1 MKPISLKIKGINSYV
16 SEQSINFEKLTRT
29 NLFGVFGE
37 TGSGKSTI
45 LDSIIMALYGTSER
59 DVIQNTINVNVKD
72 AHIVYEFEIKE
83 DDRKYRYLIRRDYKL
98 RPSGLK
104 TTAYL
109 KDVFGDQVLCE
120 GSDNVTEKVIEII
133 GVDKKEFLRCIAL
146 PQGEFDRFLLDTPQ
160 GRKKTMAKLFD
171 LEAFGNHLLEKLKNR
186 KEKVSLE
193 KLKLEERLS
202 GLNNVTEENLNKLE
216 SDLKTLE
223 HSKINTNF
231 ELNNARNELGI
242 IGEELANKT
251 KLAEVEAKLTVKK
264 NEKSDIDFIE
274 KQISFT
280 EKHGSILLLQNK
292 IEITNNQVKRTTN
305 LLKSLKDSLLKNQKQ
320 TSELESLLIDINSEI
335 NNFQLLINEGEIQK
349 IKFNEIT
356 KIVTEKESQ
365 IESLK
370 VNVLNEHKTR
380 QNADVKINKT
390 NELINQ
396 IAEQEKLLENKFI
409 ANKQIIDKLNLVKVM
424 EARTDFI
431 SKLNIIKNT
440 ISPENLEDI
449 SDTKVYDEIYLLI
462 NRINKYELEQRNK
475 LSELG
480 NILYS
485 LQSSIEDADNIKNNL
500 ENENSEILNKIKI
513 VNQEKE
519 SLELEIKTAY
529 EIIDVSSKNIDQFEN
544 TILKIQKD
552 VALLTIQKRSLD
564 KIYKIDEYK
573 NGIEDLREKTNLVNY
588 QISSLQEERQQL
600 LIEIEM
606 NTTELIDLQQ
616 ELVTLVEASEN
627 YKNEFDNKDLVN
639 ANLILDE
646 QDLELAKQKVSD
658 YYNKINYL
666 EQSIIELSEKVKTST
681 ATALLLKQCDFKVKT
696 LESRLNNI
704 NVNLALVKRDYE
716 LNKENLDLAIKLRED
731 YSNVCKDYDTII
743 ELQKLLKG
751 DALLDY
757 VAEEYM
763 YLVTDFANKFVYKI
777 SKGKYLLYYNGD
789 FQVIDNFNGGI
800 SRGVKTLSGGERFI
814 ISLSI
819 ALGMSQSIATS
830 KRKNFNFFFI
840 DEGFGSLSDNY
851 LEQVLQSFD
860 VLIKLD
866 FTVGFISHV
875 EKMQHFLT
883 NKVLVTK
890 TTNEQGSKIKQYF

>member
-59 DVIQNTINVNVKD
+59 DIIQNTINVNVKD

-83 DDRKYRYLIRRDYKL
+83 DDMKYRYLIRRDYKL

-109 KDVFGDQVLCE
+109 KDVFGNQILCE
-120 GSDNVTEKVIEII
+120 GSDNVTEKVTEII

-171 LEAFGNHLLEKLKNR
+171 LEAFGNHLLEKLKHR
-186 KEKVSLE
+186 REKVSLE
-193 KLKLEERLS
+193 KLKLEEKLS
-202 GLNNVTEENLNKLE
+202 TLNHVTEDNLKKLE

-231 ELNNARNELGI
+231 ELNNAKNELGI
-242 IGEELANKT
+242 VSEELTNKN

-264 NEKSDIDFIE
+264 NEKTDIDFIE
-274 KQISFT
+274 KQIAFT

-292 IEITNNQVKRTTN
+292 IEITSNQVERTTN
-305 LLKSLKDSLLKNQKQ
+305 LLKSLKNTLLNNQKQ
-320 TSELESLLIDINSEI
+320 TSELENLIIDLNSEI
-335 NNFQLLINEGEIQK
+335 NNYQLLINEGEIQK
-349 IKFNEIT
+349 IKLKEFDNIISFKENQINEF
-356 KIVTEKESQ
+356 KEN
-365 IESLK
+365 IL
-370 VNVLNEHKTR
+370 LEHKAR
-380 QNADVKINKT
+380 QEKSIEIEELTAKINI
-390 NELINQ
+390 LCD
-396 IAEQEKLLENKFI
+396 QERNLENKFKQ
-409 ANKQIIDKLNLVKVM
+409 NKLIVEKLNLVKVM

-431 SKLNIIKNT
+431 SKLNICKNT

-449 SDTKVYDEIYLLI
+449 SDTKTYEEIHLLL
-462 NRINKYELEQRNK
+462 NRLNKFELEQRN
-475 LSELG
+475 EL
-480 NILYS
+480 NELKNVLYS
-485 LQSSIEDADNIKNNL
+485 LQSSLENADEIKINLEKENIDILKDIKNT
-500 ENENSEILNKIKI
+500 NK
-513 VNQEKE
+513 EKE
-519 SLELEIKTAY
+519 SLENQLKNAY
-529 EIIDVSSKNIDQFEN
+529 SVVDSSSNNIEYFEN
-544 TILKIQKD
+544 NVLKIQKD
-552 VALLTIQKRSLD
+552 VALVVIQKRSLD
-564 KIYKIDEYK
+564 KIARIEEFKR
-573 NGIEDLREKTNLVNY
+573 GIEENKDKINIINY
-588 QISSLQEERQQL
+588 QISSLQEDKQQL
-600 LIEIEM
+600 VIEIEM

-616 ELVTLVEASEN
+616 TLVSLVEDSEK
-627 YKNEFDNKDLVN
+627 YKQDFDNENLNHINLV
-639 ANLILDE
+639 LDSN
-646 QDLELAKQKVSD
+646 DLEVAKQRVID
-658 YYNKINYL
+658 YYNRVNYL
-666 EQSIIELSEKVKTST
+666 EQLLAELSEKVQNST
-681 ATALLLKQCDFKVKT
+681 ATALLLKQCEFKVKT
-696 LESRLNNI
+696 LETRLSSI
-704 NVNLALVKRDYE
+704 NVNLTLVKRDYE
-716 LNKENLDLAIKLRED
+716 LNKENLETALRLRAE
-731 YSNVCKDYDTII
+731 YEKVSKDFNTIV

-751 DALLDY
+751 EALLDY

-883 NKVLVTK
+883 NKVIVTK

>member
-120 GSDNVTEKVIEII
+120 GSDNVTEKVTEII

-202 GLNNVTEENLNKLE
+202 GLNNVTEENLKKLE

-292 IEITNNQVKRTTN
+292 IEITNNQVERTTN
-305 LLKSLKDSLLKNQKQ
+305 LLKSLKDTLLKNQKQ
-320 TSELESLLIDINSEI
+320 TSELDSLLIDINSEI
-335 NNFQLLINEGEIQK
+335 NNYQLLINEGEIQK
-349 IKFNEIT
+349 IKLNEIS
-356 KIVTEKESQ
+356 KIISEKESQ
-365 IESLK
+365 IKSL
-370 VNVLNEHKTR
+370 NDNILNEHKAR

-390 NELINQ
+390 NDLINQ
-396 IAEQEKLLENKFI
+396 IADQEKQLENKFNE
-409 ANKQIIDKLNLVKVM
+409 NKQVIDKLNLVKVM

-431 SKLNIIKNT
+431 SKLNIFKNT

-449 SDTKVYDEIYLLI
+449 NDTKVYDEIHLLI

-500 ENENSEILNKIKI
+500 ENENAEILNNIKL
-513 VNQEKE
+513 VNKEKE
-519 SLELEIKTAY
+519 SLEFEIKNAY
-529 EIIDVSSKNIDQFEN
+529 DVIDLSSKNIDQLEN

-552 VALLTIQKRSLD
+552 IALLIVQKRSLD
-564 KIYKIDEYK
+564 KINKIDEYRQ
-573 NGIEDLREKTNLVNY
+573 GIEELREKTNLVNY

-627 YKNEFDNKDLVN
+627 YKNEFDNENLAHVNLV
-639 ANLILDE
+639 LDE
-646 QDLELAKQKVSD
+646 EDLELAKQRVAD
-658 YYNKINYL
+658 YNNKINYL
-666 EQSIIELSEKVKTST
+666 EQSLLELSEKVKNST
-681 ATALLLKQCDFKVKT
+681 ATALLLRQCDFKVKT

-716 LNKENLDLAIKLRED
+716 LNKENLDLAIKLRKD